1 MQTLRETLQLFWPVA
16 TSFAKRRLRLAL
28 RLVTSRAVLAPERP
42 RRRGELTFERVT
54 FSYREARAVLQ
65 GVSFT
70 VPSGKTIALVGLS
83 GSGKSSLIRLLFR
96 LYEPDAGRI
105 LLDGT
110 PLRDLSLSALRR
122 AVAVVPQDTVLFNDT
137 IAANIG
143 FGRVGASLL
152 DIQAAARIANLHDYI
167 SKLPYGYD
175 TVIGGRG
182 QALSS
187 GERQRVAIARAAL
200 KQPRIF
206 VFDAA
211 ISALDPNTEL
221 EIRRNLLGVSGHSTM
236 LVIAHRLSMVRHAD
250 QILLL
255 DRGEIVERGTHEQL
269 CALNGAY
276 MALWLAQ
283 QSAVPQR
290 EELPASAAQGQ
301 RPFLPRAQ
309 TGLGGAFRGV
319 AEHSNAPHLSPPP
332 A

>member
-1 MQTLRETLQLFWPVA
+1 MPTLRQTLQLFWPIA
-16 TSFAKRRLRLAL
+16 TSFAKRRLQLAL
-28 RLVTSRAVLAPERP
+28 GLVTSRAVLAAERP
-42 RRRGELTFERVT
+42 RRRGELTFERIT

-65 GVSFT
+65 DLSFT
-70 VPSGKTIALVGLS
+70 VPAGKTIALVGLS

-110 PLRDLSLSALRR
+110 PLRDLSPSALRR
-122 AVAVVPQDTVLFNDT
+122 AIAVVPQDTVLFNDS

-152 DIQAAARIANLHDYI
+152 EIQAAARVANLHEYI

-175 TVIGGRG
+175 TVVGERG

-200 KQPRIF
+200 KKPRIY

-211 ISALDPNTEL
+211 LSALDPKVER
-221 EIRRNLLGVSGHSTM
+221 EIRRNLLGVSAHSTM
-236 LVIAHRLSMVRHAD
+236 LVIAHRLSMVTHAD
-250 QILLL
+250 EILLL

-269 CALNGAY
+269 CALSGA
-276 MALWLAQ
+276 L
-283 QSAVPQR
+283 
-290 EELPASAAQGQ
+290 
-301 RPFLPRAQ
+301 
-309 TGLGGAFRGV
+309 RGV
-319 AEHSNAPHLSPPP
+319 ADLSNAPHHNTPPP

>member
-1 MQTLRETLQLFWPVA
+1 MQALRQTLQLFWPVA

-28 RLVTSRAVLAPERP
+28 GLVTSRALLAPEHP

-152 DIQAAARIANLHDYI
+152 EIQAAARLANLHEYI
-167 SKLPYGYD
+167 SKLPHGYD

-187 GERQRVAIARAAL
+187 GERQRFSIARAAL
-200 KQPRIF
+200 KKPRIF

-211 ISALDPNTEL
+211 ISALDAKTER
-221 EIRRNLLGVSGHSTM
+221 EIRRNLLGVSVHGSM
-236 LVIAHRLSMVRHAD
+236 LVIAHRLSMVTHAD
-250 QILLL
+250 EILLL

-276 MALWLAQ
+276 KALWLAQ

-290 EELPASAAQGQ
+290 EELPVSAAQGQ

-309 TGLGGAFRGV
+309 TGLNGALRGV
-319 AEHSNAPHLSPPP
+319 AEHSNAPHHTPPP